1 MHHHL
6 NREQR
11 AALAVLHRSGSQNAE
26 IARMLGV
33 HPSTIG
39 RELERNMT
47 EDGTYHAAHA
57 RVLARDRRKTSKHSA
72 RLLENDERLATLVE
86 ALLHPLVSPEV
97 IAGQLGIVHET
108 IYAWIDR
115 SRPDLRDRLPR
126 RGKKRRR
133 YGAKR
138 QTKQGWTRLVRPI
151 DERPTIVSLRTR
163 IGDFEGDT
171 VRGRNGAILTHTD
184 RTSRYEILHKIPN
197 EGCDVIH
204 AAVKR
209 DDRLQSAET
218 ITYDRGSGFAIWRMI
233 ERDTDATVYFAHPRA
248 PWERGTNENSNE
260 RVRRV
265 YEKGSD
271 LGMVSQEDLEAVAD
285 LMNHTPRKC
294 LGGRTPCAVF
304 KKACCI
310 SN

>member
-1 MHHHL
+1 MHHHI

-11 AALAVLHRSGSQNAE
+11 AALAALHRSGSQNAE

-33 HPSTIG
+33 DRSTIG
-39 RELERNMT
+39 RELARNSH

-57 RVLARDRRKTSKHSA
+57 RVLARDRRKTSKHPA
-72 RLLENDERLATLVE
+72 RFLENDESLAILVE

-97 IAGQLGIVHET
+97 IAELVGTTHET

-115 SRPDLRDRLPR
+115 SRPDLRNRLPR

-151 DERPTIVSLRTR
+151 DDRPTVVAKRTR

-184 RTSRYEILHKIPN
+184 RTSRYEVLHKIPN
-197 EGCDVIH
+197 EGCDAIH
-204 AAVKR
+204 AVIKE
-209 DDRLQSAET
+209 DERLKNAET
-218 ITYDRGSGFAIWRMI
+218 ITYDRGSGFAIWKMI
-233 ERDTDATVYFAHPRA
+233 ERDTGAVVYFAHPHA
-248 PWERGTNENSNE
+248 PWERPTNENSNE

-265 YEKGSD
+265 YPKGSD
-271 LGMVSQEDLEAVAD
+271 FGMVSQEDLEELAD
-285 LMNHTPRKC
+285 FMNHTPRKC
-294 LGGRTPCAVF
+294 LGWRTPCARYE
-304 KKACCI
+304 KGCCI

>member
-1 MHHHL
+1 MYTHL
-6 NREQR
+6 NGDQR
-11 AALAVLHRSGSQNAE
+11 AALAVMLRTGNTRAE
-26 IARMLGV
+26 TARAIGV

-39 RELERNMT
+39 RELVRNAQ
-47 EDGTYHAAHA
+47 ENGGYHAAHA
-57 RVLARDRRKTSKHSA
+57 RVLARKRREVSKQSA
-72 RLLENDERLATLVE
+72 RLLENDERLADCVE

-97 IAGQLGIVHET
+97 IAHALGITHET
-108 IYAWIDR
+108 IYAWVDR
-115 SRPDLRDRLPR
+115 SRPDLRIRLPR

-138 QTKQGWTRLVRPI
+138 QQKQGWTRLVRSI
-151 DERPTIVSLRTR
+151 DERPSIAEERGRV
-163 IGDFEGDT
+163 GDFEGDT

-184 RTSRYEILHKIPN
+184 RMSRYEVLHKMEN
-197 EGCDVIH
+197 EGCDAIH
-204 AAVKR
+204 AAIKG
-209 DDRLQSAET
+209 DPRLLSAET

-233 ERDTDATVYFAHPRA
+233 EHDTGASVYFAHPHA
-248 PWERGTNENSNE
+248 PQERPTNENGNE

-294 LGGRTPCAVF
+294 LDWRTPCAVF
-304 KKACCI
+304 KKACCT

>member
-6 NREQR
+6 NREIR
-11 AALAVLHRSGSQNAE
+11 AALAVMHRTEYTNAD
-26 IARMLGV
+26 IARTVGV

-39 RELERNMT
+39 RELARNAQA
-47 EDGTYHAAHA
+47 DGMYHAAHA
-57 RVLARDRRKTSKHSA
+57 RVLARDRRYASKCSA

-97 IAGQLGIVHET
+97 IAELVGITHET

-115 SRPDLRDRLPR
+115 SRSDLRERLPR

-138 QTKQGWTRLVRPI
+138 QTKQGWTKLVRPI
-151 DERPTIVSLRTR
+151 DERPAIVKGRMR
-163 IGDFEGDT
+163 VGDFEGDT
-171 VRGRNGAILTHTD
+171 VRGKNGDILTHTD
-184 RTSRYEILHKIPN
+184 RTSRYEILHKIQN
-197 EGCDVIH
+197 EGCDAIH
-204 AAVKR
+204 AAIKK
-209 DDRLQSAET
+209 DERLKSAET
-218 ITYDRGSGFAIWRMI
+218 ITYDRGSGFAIWRLI
-233 ERDTDATVYFAHPRA
+233 ERDTGAVVYFAHPHA
-248 PWERGTNENSNE
+248 PWERPTNENSNE

-265 YEKGSD
+265 YPKGSD
-271 LGMVSQEDLEAVAD
+271 LGMVSQGDLERLAD
-285 LMNHTPRKC
+285 FMNHTPRKC
-294 LGGRTPCAVF
+294 LGWRTPCAVF